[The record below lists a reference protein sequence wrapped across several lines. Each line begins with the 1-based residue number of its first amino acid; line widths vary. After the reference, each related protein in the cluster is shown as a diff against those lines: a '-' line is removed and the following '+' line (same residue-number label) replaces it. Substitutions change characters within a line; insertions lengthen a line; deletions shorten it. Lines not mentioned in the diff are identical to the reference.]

1 MPECSE
7 APDKPESSNGGPDKT
22 QCVESL
28 LQSDTLSSSRQTL
41 VLEERPMAGV
51 LCLVPMEASEALV
64 EAELQG
70 TDREVSGGLTLPA
83 TEKIRI

>member
-1 MPECSE
+1 
-7 APDKPESSNGGPDKT
+7 
-22 QCVESL
+22 
-28 LQSDTLSSSRQTL
+28 
-41 VLEERPMAGV
+41 MAGI
-51 LCLVPMEASEALV
+51 LCLVPLEASEALV

>member
-51 LCLVPMEASEALV
+51 LCLVPLEASEALV

-83 TEKIRI
+83 MEK